1 MRSRS
6 VDAHERGRRAED
18 VVAAFIAARGM
29 AVLER
34 NLRVGKLE
42 IDLLARDGDTIV
54 VVEVRTRGAA
64 AWQGALASVGALKR
78 ERLRKAASLL
88 WARRF
93 AKTAD
98 IRRMRFDVAAV
109 DLAAAEPSVEYVRAA
124 FI

>member
-1 MRSRS
+1 
-6 VDAHERGRRAED
+6 
-18 VVAAFIAARGM
+18 M